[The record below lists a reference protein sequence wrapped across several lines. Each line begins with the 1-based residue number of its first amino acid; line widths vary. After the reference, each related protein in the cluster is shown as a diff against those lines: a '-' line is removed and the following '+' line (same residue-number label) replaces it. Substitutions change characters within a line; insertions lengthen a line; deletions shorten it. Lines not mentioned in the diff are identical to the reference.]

1 MIALDETHDPAVKSW
16 VGGADST
23 DFPPQNLPIGIF
35 SRAGEPRRGGIAI
48 GDRIL
53 DLPAAAQAGLFSA
66 EALSAAD
73 AAATATLNNLMAL
86 GPAAWSALRRQTFRL
101 LTDPTHQSSVA
112 PHLVAMTGAT
122 LHLPTRIGNFS
133 DFFASIFHATNGG
146 KLFRPDR
153 PLMDNY
159 KFVPVAYHGR
169 ASSIRPSGSE
179 IRRPAGQ
186 IKGRGDPAPIY
197 AASASLDYEL
207 EVGIH
212 IGAGS
217 ALGSRIPI
225 GDAWDHVFGFCLLN
239 DWSARDIQ
247 AWESQPLGPF
257 LAKSFATT
265 LSPWIVTPA
274 ALAPFRTRAF
284 ARPAGDPAPLPHLL
298 DAGDQQDGGLDI
310 TLEVF
315 LLTHPM
321 RSRGDAPVR
330 LSHGTFRDLYW
341 TVAQLVTHQTSNG
354 CNLEVGDLLGSG
366 TVSGPTPDSFGSLLE
381 LTERAAKK
389 LTLPDGEQR
398 GFLEDGDEVIF
409 RGFCAKPGLAR
420 IGFGECRATVLA
432 ALPITK

>member
-1 MIALDETHDPAVKSW
+1 MIALDETHDPLAKSW
-16 VGGADST
+16 VSGAQAT

-35 SRAGEPRRGGIAI
+35 GRAGESPRGGIAI
-48 GDRIL
+48 GDKIL
-53 DLPAAAQAGLFSA
+53 DLAAAATAGLFSGD
-66 EALSAAD
+66 ALIAAR
-73 AAATATLNNLMAL
+73 AAGNITLNELMAL
-86 GPAAWSALRRQTFRL
+86 GPAAWAALRLQTFRL
-101 LTDPTHQSSVA
+101 LTDGTHQSSVI
-112 PHLVAMTGAT
+112 PHLVSMTSAT

-169 ASSIRPSGSE
+169 ASSIRPSGTDV
-179 IRRPAGQ
+179 RRPAGQ
-186 IKGRGDPAPIY
+186 IKDRGEPAPVY
-197 AASASLDYEL
+197 AASRNLDYEL
-207 EVGIH
+207 ELGIH

-225 GDAWDHVFGFCLLN
+225 GAAWEHVFGFCLLN

-265 LSPWIVTPA
+265 ISPWIVSPA
-274 ALAPFRTRAF
+274 ALAPFRTSAF
-284 ARPAGDPAPLPHLL
+284 ARPEGDPAPLPHLL
-298 DAGDQQDGGLDI
+298 DANDQQDGGLDI

-315 LLTHPM
+315 LHTQAM
-321 RSRGDAPVR
+321 RARGDAPVR

-381 LTERAAKK
+381 LTERATRK

-409 RGFCAKPGLAR
+409 RGFCARPGFAR
-420 IGFGECRATVLA
+420 IGFGECRATVQPVLSIA
-432 ALPITK
+432 K